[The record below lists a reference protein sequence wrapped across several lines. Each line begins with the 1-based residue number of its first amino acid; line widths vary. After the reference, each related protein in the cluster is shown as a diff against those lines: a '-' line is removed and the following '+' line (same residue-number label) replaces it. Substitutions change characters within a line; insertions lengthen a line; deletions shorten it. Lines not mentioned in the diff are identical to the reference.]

1 LEFYSKDLGK
11 YFSFLLLHSLLL
23 SDQEIVNL
31 IGLEEDVMNALIP
44 SLYECHS
51 LQVFT
56 QLQVRERRRDSDEG
70 FKLKDLI
77 TL

>member
-1 LEFYSKDLGK
+1 LP
-11 YFSFLLLHSLLL
+11 
-23 SDQEIVNL
+23 DQEIVNL

-56 QLQVRERRRDSDEG
+56 QLQVREKERFR
-70 FKLKDLI
+70 
-77 TL
+77 

>member
-1 LEFYSKDLGK
+1 MQLFLKDMGK
-11 YFSFLLLHSLLL
+11 PIYYYFFIFIFKWVEILSIA

-56 QLQVRERRRDSDEG
+56 QMQASIFLI
-70 FKLKDLI
+70 LK
-77 TL
+77 